1 MPVEGKWLITAF
13 ETHTLHTCTHAHKQM
28 TRTGECALCEA
39 GGPVQNVLDVTGA
52 PLGIAPHPD
61 AF

>member
-28 TRTGECALCEA
+28 TRTGER

-52 PLGIAPHPD
+52 PLGIALHPD